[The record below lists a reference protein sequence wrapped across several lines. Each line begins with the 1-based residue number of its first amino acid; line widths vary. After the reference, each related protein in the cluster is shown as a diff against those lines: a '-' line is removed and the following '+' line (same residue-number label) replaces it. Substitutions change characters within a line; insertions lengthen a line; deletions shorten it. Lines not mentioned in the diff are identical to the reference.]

1 MLTALDDQAVRASR
15 IGSEHLLCLSDEEID
30 LLVDLCHA
38 GAYSDCIE
46 ASGSRRKQIDRLL
59 WQMQRSL
66 LPRVQEL
73 YEGEGRERLAL
84 K

>member
-1 MLTALDDQAVRASR
+1 MRASR

-46 ASGSRRKQIDRLL
+46 ARGPRRKRIDRLL
-59 WQMQRSL
+59 WEMQRSL
-66 LPRVQEL
+66 LARVQEL
-73 YEGEGRERLAL
+73 HEGGERERLAPGICPSGS
-84 K
+84 

>member
-1 MLTALDDQAVRASR
+1 MRASR
-15 IGSEHLLCLSDEEID
+15 IGSEHLLCLTDEEID

-38 GAYSDCIE
+38 GAYSDCIDPR
-46 ASGSRRKQIDRLL
+46 GSRRQKIDRLL

-73 YEGEGRERLAL
+73 HGPGRTGGV
-84 K
+84 

>member
-1 MLTALDDQAVRASR
+1 
-15 IGSEHLLCLSDEEID
+15 
-30 LLVDLCHA
+30 VDLCHA

-46 ASGSRRKQIDRLL
+46 ARGARRKQIDRLL

-73 YEGEGRERLAL
+73 HEGGERERLAP

>member
-1 MLTALDDQAVRASR
+1 VRASR
-15 IGSEHLLCLSDEEID
+15 IGSEHLLCFSDEEID

-38 GAYSDCIE
+38 GAYSDCIDPR
-46 ASGSRRKQIDRLL
+46 GSRRQKIDRLL

-73 YEGEGRERLAL
+73 QAQSIRASSAQRRY
-84 K
+84 